1 MEPLQLQTSPQRNRA
16 TSRSAAMIMSPAEQ
30 AHFVSHMSAHEPR
43 MFPGVIHERTRRDSI
58 RASAATHD
66 MGTLGPALA
75 KMAVKEKAETEQLEE
90 DSE

>member
-16 TSRSAAMIMSPAEQ
+16 TSRSAAMLMSPAEQ
-30 AHFVSHMSAHEPR
+30 AHFVSHMSAHEPK
-43 MFPGVIHERTRRDSI
+43 MFPGVIHERTRRDSV
-58 RASAATHD
+58 RASTTSQD

-75 KMAVKEKAETEQLEE
+75 KMAVKERAESSHMEE